1 MGQACLGQD
10 QPVVYN
16 HYSPIIKNLNFHQVK
31 MHANKY
37 PSNVT
42 LCGNVQMM
50 ELNNDDIYSPLCD
63 VDPDANYFN

>member
-1 MGQACLGQD
+1 
-10 QPVVYN
+10 
-16 HYSPIIKNLNFHQVK
+16 

-50 ELNNDDIYSPLCD
+50 ELNNDDIYHCVTLIQMLITSI
-63 VDPDANYFN
+63 N